1 MRHISTERKLNQP
14 NNLMFVMSTLYIQA
28 AAGGASYPPS
38 PNSATCTRPN
48 PNFLTERQTD
58 RLRLA
63 QWWPIVNERNRN
75 FGALPKPNFG
85 RNRISAETEISQEMQ
100 FPAETDCNSEKI
112 NQNSEKIPTLSKNGL
127 MFFKTDLKGEF

>member
-1 MRHISTERKLNQP
+1 
-14 NNLMFVMSTLYIQA
+14 MFVMSTLYIQA

-112 NQNSEKIPTLSKNGL
+112 NQNSEKINQNSEKITTLAKNGL
-127 MFFKTDLKGEF
+127 MSFKTDLKGEF